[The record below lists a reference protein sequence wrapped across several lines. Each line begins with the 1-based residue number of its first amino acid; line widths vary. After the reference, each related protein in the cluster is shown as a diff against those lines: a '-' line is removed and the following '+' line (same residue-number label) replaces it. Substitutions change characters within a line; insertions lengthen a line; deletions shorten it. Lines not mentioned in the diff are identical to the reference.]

1 MTYEIVS
8 SRGNFKHRFYFAH
21 RSTWLIS
28 SSLSLH
34 SMHNFCNTYLLLDTN
49 GDKKSKASK
58 SELMVFFDLCKRQ
71 SKTNSNNASSSN
83 LTADL
88 ISEKYKTNFIDS
100 AG

>member
-8 SRGNFKHRFYFAH
+8 SRGNFKHRFFLAH

-49 GDKKSKASK
+49 GDKKSK
-58 SELMVFFDLCKRQ
+58 SELMVLFGLCKRQ